1 MLKYFIKHH
10 DANFLSLT
18 REMLIELVM
27 VLCSLGCFLKLDNS
41 FLKTLEVLVNY
52 PRYKREFQAGVFV
65 SIVTEILDKI

>member
-52 PRYKREFQAGVFV
+52 PQYKREFQVGVFV